1 MNPCTERI
9 FMAVIS
15 SQRLEGLAY
24 QFQTENHQVTVDVPE
39 KLGGKDLAPDPHE
52 YMEIALAACTAITL
66 QMYAARKKIPLD
78 SSDVS
83 IKIVT
88 EGASNEIERT
98 IYFHGNL
105 SEADKENLLTIA
117 DKCPIHKFL
126 SAGAKITTKGL

>member
-1 MNPCTERI
+1 
-9 FMAVIS
+9 MAVIS
-15 SQRLEGLAY
+15 SKRIEGLAY
-24 QFQTENHQVTVDVPE
+24 QFQTETHQVTADVNE

-83 IKIVT
+83 IKIT
-88 EGASNEIERT
+88 AEGASNEMERT
-98 IYFHGNL
+98 IRLHGNL
-105 SEADKENLLTIA
+105 SDVEKENLLAIA